1 MLKLFYAPTSPYVRK
16 VMVSA
21 ALLGLTE
28 QIDKLSSAAHPVNR
42 DQRIAD
48 FSPLAKVPTA
58 MTDSGQVLF
67 DSRVICAYLD
77 DVDGQHRLFPVT
89 GEAQWTALTWQSVG
103 DGLLDAALLAR
114 YETTARPQEVQWT
127 GWIDAQMTKI
137 HACLALIDASA
148 ATLSID
154 TPTIGE
160 ITLGCALGYL
170 DFRFA
175 SLDWRAQYPSAATW
189 FDAFNATP
197 AMAATIPFD
206 VK

>member
-21 ALLGLTE
+21 TLLGLSDRIE
-28 QIDKLSSAAHPVNR
+28 KLGSAAHPVNR
-42 DQRIAD
+42 DQDIAA
-48 FSPLAKVPTA
+48 FNPLAKVPTA
-58 MTDSGQVLF
+58 ITVQGQVLF

-77 DVDGQHRLFPVT
+77 DLDGKHRLFPAGQAHWV
-89 GEAQWTALTWQSVG
+89 ALTWQSLG

-114 YETTARPQEVQWT
+114 YEVTARPQERQWP
-127 GWIDAQMTKI
+127 GWVDAQMTKI
-137 HACLALIDASA
+137 HACLAAIDSA
-148 ATLSID
+148 AHTLSIHA
-154 TPTIGE
+154 PTIGE

-175 SLDWRAQYPSAATW
+175 HLDWRAAYPQAAVW
-189 FDAFNATP
+189 FTAFNATP